1 MYVNNSQRNSTW
13 SLYQFIQAHLL
24 FNYYYYLPYTRV
36 KSDSRLSCLF
46 ARRIPLNNGALQFPR
61 NSDYKFASHGYIVR
75 RRPIDNKFYRSVTSM
90 GVYIYIYIMEI
101 GAGANRWTNDNRS
114 VPPRHRLSMNH
125 RLPTVSLT
133 RGNYFYRDE

>member
-1 MYVNNSQRNSTW
+1 MDFLPRLFLTFVLSLLYVNNSQRNSTW
-13 SLYQFIQAHLL
+13 SLYQFILEHLL

-90 GVYIYIYIMEI
+90 GVYIYIYIYNGDWGRGE
-101 GAGANRWTNDNRS
+101 
-114 VPPRHRLSMNH
+114 SM
-125 RLPTVSLT
+125 
-133 RGNYFYRDE
+133 DER